1 MKVKIISIPVLNQD
15 KALEFYAKKLGFI
28 VKKDIPI
35 ENENRWLTLVSPEW
49 PDGPEL
55 LLEPAPKNFSPARVY
70 QEALVEAGIP
80 YTQLEVE
87 SVDTEYERLTKLQVD
102 FPVKPTE
109 IGSVRIAVF
118 DDTCGNYVQIIESP

>member
-15 KALEFYAKKLGFI
+15 KALEFHTKKLGFI

-35 ENENRWLTLVSPEW
+35 ENETRWLTLVSPEW

-80 YTQLEVE
+80 CTQLEVE
-87 SVDTEYERLTKLQVD
+87 SVDREYERLTKLQVD

-109 IGSVRIAVF
+109 IGSMKIAVF

>member
-15 KALEFYAKKLGFI
+15 KALEFYTKKLGFI

-87 SVDTEYERLTKLQVD
+87 SVDREYERLTKLQVD

-109 IGSVRIAVF
+109 IRSVKIAVF

>member
-1 MKVKIISIPVLNQD
+1 M
-15 KALEFYAKKLGFI
+15 
-28 VKKDIPI
+28 
-35 ENENRWLTLVSPEW
+35 LTLVSPEW